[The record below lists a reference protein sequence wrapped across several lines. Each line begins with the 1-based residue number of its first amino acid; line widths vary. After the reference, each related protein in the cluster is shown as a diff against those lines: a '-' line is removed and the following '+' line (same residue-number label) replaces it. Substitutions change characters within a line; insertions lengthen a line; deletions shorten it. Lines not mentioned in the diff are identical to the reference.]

1 MRSNTRG
8 DAFRIT
14 TFGESHGPAVGVVI
28 DGVAPGLALEES
40 MVQAQLDRRR
50 PGRTGLDS
58 PRAEPDRAEILSG
71 VFEGRTTGAPVCILV
86 RNVDAR
92 PGDYERFRDL
102 VRPGHG
108 DAGWLAKYGVRD
120 WRGGGRLSG
129 RETVGRV
136 AAGAVARRLLAERS
150 IAILGAVVEID
161 GIRAGAFDAAFAES
175 DPLRCADPAVAAAM
189 ADRVRQVRDQG
200 DSVGGIVEVRVDGV
214 PPGLGDPVFRRLD
227 ADLASALMSI
237 GGVRG
242 VEIGDGFAAA
252 RMRGSTFNDSPMPGG
267 GFSSNHAGGLLAGI
281 STGQVLVLR
290 LAVRPTASIS
300 RRQATVD
307 LQGRPASIEVRGRH
321 DPCLCLRIVPVAEAM
336 VACVLAD
343 AMLRQASIAKVPPT
357 PDELRL
363 EIDRCDDA
371 LLAAL
376 AHRVHVTA
384 QMGTAKGTRVPGH
397 LSRPAAGAAL
407 RRAWARRAR
416 ELGLPRDV
424 ALSVLEAIGKGGG
437 PGRRGQR

>member
-28 DGVAPGLALEES
+28 DGVSPGLPLDETV
-40 MVQAQLDRRR
+40 VQVQMDRRR

-92 PGDYERFRDL
+92 SQDYEHLKDRL
-102 VRPGHG
+102 RPGHG
-108 DAGWLAKYGVRD
+108 DFGWLAKYGVRD

-136 AAGAVARRLLAERS
+136 AAGAVARRLLDRVGIR
-150 IAILGAVVEID
+150 IAGAVVEID
-161 GIRAGAFDAAFAES
+161 GIRAATFDPAFAEA
-175 DPLRCADPAVAAAM
+175 DPLRCADPAVAARM

-200 DSVGGIVEVRVDGV
+200 DSVGGVVEVRVDGV

-227 ADLASALMSI
+227 ADLASAILSI

-252 RMRGSTFNDSPMPGG
+252 RQHGSAFNDQPLPGG
-267 GFSSNHAGGLLAGI
+267 GFASNHSGGVLGGI
-281 STGQVLVLR
+281 STGQTLVLR
-290 LAVRPTASIS
+290 LAVRPTGSIG
-300 RRQATVD
+300 RTQETVD
-307 LQGRPASIEVRGRH
+307 LAGRSATIEGRGRH
-321 DPCLCLRIVPVAEAM
+321 DPCLCPRIVPVAEAM
-336 VACVLAD
+336 AACVLAD
-343 AMLRQASIAKVPPT
+343 ALLRQAAIARVPPT
-357 PDELRL
+357 ADDLRL
-363 EIDRCDDA
+363 EIDRCDEA

-376 AHRVHVTA
+376 QHRMAVQAVLDRDEA
-384 QMGTAKGTRVPGH
+384 AGRREPARKRD
-397 LSRPAAGAAL
+397 AAGAAL
-407 RRAWARRAR
+407 RRAWTRRAR
-416 ELGLPRDV
+416 EIGLARDAALG
-424 ALSVLEAIGKGGG
+424 VLDAILRGGTPPDG
-437 PGRRGQR
+437 HR